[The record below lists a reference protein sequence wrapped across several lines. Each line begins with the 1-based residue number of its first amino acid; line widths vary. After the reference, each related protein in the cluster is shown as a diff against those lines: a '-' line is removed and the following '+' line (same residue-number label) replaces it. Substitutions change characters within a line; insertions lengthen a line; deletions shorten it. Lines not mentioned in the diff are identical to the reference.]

1 MRGVDNPFVDMTDA
15 YSPYLRTLAR
25 SVAEDEGIEVAEGVY
40 AGVLGPC
47 FETEAE
53 VRALAGL
60 GVSYVGMSTVNEVI
74 MARALGMNVLG
85 LTLATNYSGASDTSH
100 QSVLEESGRKEEEF
114 QKLVRGVLRML

>member
-1 MRGVDNPFVDMTDA
+1 
-15 YSPYLRTLAR
+15 
-25 SVAEDEGIEVAEGVY
+25 
-40 AGVLGPC
+40 
-47 FETEAE
+47 
-53 VRALAGL
+53 
-60 GVSYVGMSTVNEVI
+60 